1 MTKLLE
7 RALAEAAR
15 LPEEMQDRVG
25 RELLTYIEKLG
36 RLQADIDVG
45 RGSSDEGRRVELD
58 LEEVLARARLT
69 AALDWL
75 AERRVRRPQSNID
88 AGTQVSQMRDEES
101 R

>member
-45 RGSSDEGRRVELD
+45 LRSSDEG
-58 LEEVLARARLT
+58 
-69 AALDWL
+69 
-75 AERRVRRPQSNID
+75 
-88 AGTQVSQMRDEES
+88 
-101 R
+101 